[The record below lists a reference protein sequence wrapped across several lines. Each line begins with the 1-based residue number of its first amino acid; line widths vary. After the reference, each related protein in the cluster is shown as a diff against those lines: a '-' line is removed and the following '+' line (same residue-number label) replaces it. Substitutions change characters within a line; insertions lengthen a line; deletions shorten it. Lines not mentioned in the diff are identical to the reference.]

1 MKMRTTLLTIL
12 ATGLMVFSGCAST
25 TEETEIDTGSSA
37 DTSEFDQGE
46 TPEPEVVREVTS
58 AALSLGTAYFDFD
71 KSEIR
76 NDMRNILKAN
86 AELLKASDQTA
97 MIAGHTDERG
107 SEEYNLALGERRA
120 ESTRRY
126 LQALG
131 VPSSQMRIKS
141 YGESRPA
148 VNGHDESAWG
158 LNRRAEFSA
167 N

>member
-1 MKMRTTLLTIL
+1 MKMRTTFFAIS
-12 ATGLMVFSGCAST
+12 AISLMVLSGCAST
-25 TEETEIDTGSSA
+25 TEEVAPEPV

-46 TPEPEVVREVTS
+46 MPAEEMNRDMAP
-58 AALSLGTAYFDFD
+58 ALQLRTAYFDFD

-76 NDMRNILKAN
+76 SDMRDVLKAN
-86 AELLKASDQTA
+86 AEMLKGTDVVT

-120 ESTRRY
+120 ESVRKY

-158 LNRRAEFSA
+158 LNRRAEFTT

>member
-1 MKMRTTLLTIL
+1 MKLRTTLLTTMAISL
-12 ATGLMVFSGCAST
+12 LVLSGCATT
-25 TEETEIDTGSSA
+25 TEEVEVDTSA

-46 TPEPEVVREVTS
+46 MPAPEPVRQAAPV
-58 AALSLGTAYFDFD
+58 ALSFGTAYFDFD

-76 NDMRNILKAN
+76 NDMRGILKAN
-86 AELLKASDQTA
+86 AEILKSTTRTA

-107 SEEYNLALGERRA
+107 SAEYNLALGERRA
-120 ESTRRY
+120 QTVRKY
-126 LQALG
+126 LEALG
-131 VPSSQMRIKS
+131 VPSSRMRIKS

-158 LNRRAEFSA
+158 LNRRAEISA